1 MQRYGIRLIG
11 LATLLALSPA
21 TGSAQHAHDV
31 TLHVNPRWDECSF
44 QLDPALTQ
52 GAWRQFTKEAGVVTH
67 FRPLRG
73 ARPLGVGSFEVSI
86 LQTTTGIDDHD
97 AAWNDTFV
105 HPDSTHWLFEGSG
118 LPIPG
123 LMARVGVTGQLDVG
137 AYFTQNPN
145 ANYGFWG
152 GQAQYNVLDEAT
164 SPVSVS
170 ARVSLVSMFG
180 PEDLDFTTYG
190 TDVVASRD
198 FRVHS
203 TWLSITPYVG
213 VTGSVARAHEKTGLV
228 ALRDENVAGVQAMF
242 GAVAQIAAARVAF
255 EYDAAAVRSHS
266 IRIGVA
272 F

>member
-1 MQRYGIRLIG
+1 MRRYQSSLIG
-11 LATLLALSPA
+11 VAVLLALSPTA
-21 TGSAQHAHDV
+21 GSAQHSHDV

-73 ARPLGVGSFEVSI
+73 ARPMGAGKFEVSI

-123 LMARVGVTGQLDVG
+123 LTARVGVTARLDLG

-203 TWLSITPYVG
+203 DWVYITPYVG
-213 VTGSVARAHEKTGLV
+213 VTGSLSRSHEKTVAV
-228 ALRDENVAGVQAMF
+228 ALRDESVTGVQAMF
-242 GAVAQIAAARVAF
+242 GAVVQIAAARVAL

-266 IRIGVA
+266 IRIGVG